1 LIYEVC
7 HWQVRRAK
15 SRKHEAIIREL
26 RKFIRAH
33 RKKFYYQRSWTYKVD
48 QKGQR
53 ETWVAVDEYRN
64 QQAYNR
70 MFRAYRSTGKVY
82 VEFFTIVEKWNKLL
96 VSHSVKIESWVE
108 KPEFRLG

>member
-1 LIYEVC
+1 
-7 HWQVRRAK
+7 VRRTN
-15 SRKHEAIIREL
+15 SRRHEATIGEL
-26 RKFIRAH
+26 RKYIRAH

-53 ETWVAVDEYRN
+53 ETWIAVDEYRN

-82 VEFFTIVEKWNKLL
+82 AEFLTIVEKWNTL
-96 VSHSVKIESWVE
+96 VVPRSIKIENWIE
-108 KPEFRLG
+108 KPEFSL